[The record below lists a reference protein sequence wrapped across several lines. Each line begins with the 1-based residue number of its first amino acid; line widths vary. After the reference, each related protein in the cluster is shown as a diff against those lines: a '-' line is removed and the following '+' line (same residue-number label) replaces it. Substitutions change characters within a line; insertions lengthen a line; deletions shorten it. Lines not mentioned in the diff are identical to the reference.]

1 MQQRSSPGATLPQ
14 DAYEQEATFIV
25 VLDDEYV
32 GPFTIHRRVAGR
44 SPAWMVTTAGA
55 LRVALPRR
63 DGGEGAQA
71 KLTPAAHTDF
81 YGSRRRTSKEASGA
95 GAGARYPQRLAA
107 EGWPGWGIIS
117 RESG

>member
-1 MQQRSSPGATLPQ
+1 
-14 DAYEQEATFIV
+14 
-25 VLDDEYV
+25 
-32 GPFTIHRRVAGR
+32 
-44 SPAWMVTTAGA
+44 MVTTAGA

-95 GAGARYPQRLAA
+95 GAGARWSAAVRRWRLA
-107 EGWPGWGIIS
+107 GLGDYL
-117 RESG
+117 